1 MHFQMMTCFRQSVV
15 VAREK
20 EVESTCEGD
29 STFAVV
35 VSVSDLEC
43 LRQAKNPT
51 SKLGLGKVLPELL
64 KHAT

>member
-1 MHFQMMTCFRQSVV
+1 M